1 MPAFFVTG
9 TDTEIGK
16 TTIAAGLLHAARS
29 AGLSTA
35 AAKPVASGCEP
46 TAQGLRNGDALV
58 LLGQCSLALA
68 YEQVNPLAFAPA
80 IAPHLAAREAG
91 VELSAAR
98 LHEAVREVLALQAD
112 FTLVEGA
119 GGWRVPLL
127 GRENLSDLA
136 RLLALPVVLV
146 VGVRLGCINHALL
159 SAEAIL
165 GDGLALVG
173 WVANVVDPATS
184 RLEENLATSPNA
196 CRRPAW
202 VGYRAWRKPLPR
214 PWPRISTC
222 GPWVSG
228 YKQRAVHNQRRY
240 PAPAKSA

>member
-1 MPAFFVTG
+1 M
-9 TDTEIGK
+9 
-16 TTIAAGLLHAARS
+16 
-29 AGLSTA
+29 
-35 AAKPVASGCEP
+35 
-46 TAQGLRNGDALV
+46 

-136 RLLALPVVLV
+136 RLPFERWPQALGEMRRHLAERLPAPC
-146 VGVRLGCINHALL
+146 LGR
-159 SAEAIL
+159 
-165 GDGLALVG
+165 V
-173 WVANVVDPATS
+173 P
-184 RLEENLATSPNA
+184 RLEEATPA
-196 CRRPAW
+196 AVAAHLDLRPL
-202 VGYRAWRKPLPR
+202 GIGL
-214 PWPRISTC
+214 
-222 GPWVSG
+222 
-228 YKQRAVHNQRRY
+228 
-240 PAPAKSA
+240 

>member
-112 FTLVEGA
+112 FTLPGSGTA
-119 GGWRVPLL
+119 PGGSHSR
-127 GRENLSDLA
+127 GRGRA
-136 RLLALPVVLV
+136 P
-146 VGVRLGCINHALL
+146 
-159 SAEAIL
+159 
-165 GDGLALVG
+165 
-173 WVANVVDPATS
+173 
-184 RLEENLATSPNA
+184 
-196 CRRPAW
+196 RPAAP
-202 VGYRAWRKPLPR
+202 GYRA
-214 PWPRISTC
+214 INS
-222 GPWVSG
+222 GPSITNG
-228 YKQRAVHNQRRY
+228 RY